1 MSVNWLRPNVFVVQ
15 GGKLV
20 PRPSTPEQKKNYRY
34 IPYDPISNPTP
45 DDYFRE
51 TITRLQK

>member
-45 DDYFRE
+45 DDYFR
-51 TITRLQK
+51 